1 MSVSISFY
9 DMHNTKTLKRKKWS
23 TTFALPSTFKKL
35 SSLFFYF
42 WRGSRVWS
50 FFLSW
55 SWRLQRKE
63 RRKCHKNEAAK
74 SYSKQF
80 TFFAVGDSGGA
91 SEQMDFDFSPLVHS
105 GLVFCNEWH
114 HLYSTTKAFRVY
126 CTAFEK
132 SPKMSHSFKDK
143 TYSCFVFI
151 FDSKFTLLD
160 NFQILS
166 KVILSCFL
174 LQVSE
179 FVLVFGNFLQRRL
192 HTRKRENRLK
202 IL

>member
-114 HLYSTTKAFRVY
+114 HLYSTTKAFRVF
-126 CTAFEK
+126 CTVFENVPKCLIFVRIKLTPVLSSSLIVNSLFLTTFKFCLKLYSAAFFCK
-132 SPKMSHSFKDK
+132 LANLFSCLVTFFKEG
-143 TYSCFVFI
+143 
-151 FDSKFTLLD
+151 FTL
-160 NFQILS
+160 
-166 KVILSCFL
+166 
-174 LQVSE
+174 E
-179 FVLVFGNFLQRRL
+179 
-192 HTRKRENRLK
+192 RKK
-202 IL
+202 ID